1 MSTLYLGHIAKRRPC
16 QMNTAFFDNVKHT
29 QKKKVFDA
37 HRTHIQKSKI
47 TQLKLTE
54 HIRGNRDRF
63 LFEMF

>member
-1 MSTLYLGHIAKRRPC
+1 
-16 QMNTAFFDNVKHT
+16 MNTAFFDNVKHT